1 MTLSRAVAANYL
13 IIRIFI
19 GGGVNIAAKDTSA
32 FVQEISLLPIVNL
45 PVFILL
51 PLNFRR
57 RKVTDIFTHSQSVT
71 AKTSLLKL
79 AVCQEAVVQQSDG
92 CHGFHHG
99 HGAGEHA
106 GIVAATG
113 GECGGLAVLCDGLLF
128 L

>member
-1 MTLSRAVAANYL
+1 MTLSRATAVNYL

-19 GGGVNIAAKDTSA
+19 GGVNIAAKDASA

-79 AVCQEAVVQQSDG
+79 AVCKEAVVQQCDG

-99 HGAGEHA
+99 YGTGKHA
-106 GIVAATG
+106 GIVTATG
-113 GECGGLAVLCDGLLF
+113 LQRYGLAVLCDGLLF